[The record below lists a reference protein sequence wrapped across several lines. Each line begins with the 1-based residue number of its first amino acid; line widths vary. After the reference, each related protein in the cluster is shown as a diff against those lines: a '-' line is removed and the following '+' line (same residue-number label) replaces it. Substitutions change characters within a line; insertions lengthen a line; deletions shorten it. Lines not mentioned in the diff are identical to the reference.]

1 MNCVKIKLGLALTL
15 SISFASSFACTN
27 FLVGKKASVTG
38 STMIS
43 YAADSHQLYGE
54 LYYTPAADHAPG
66 AKRQII
72 DWDSQKPLG
81 EIAEIAHTYRVVGNV
96 NEWQVTVAESTWGGD
111 LSLMDSTGVVDYG
124 SLIYIALERSK
135 TAREAIDVMT
145 SLVAEY
151 GYASEGETFSIG
163 DPNEIWVMDL
173 IGKGPGNK
181 GALWVAQRIPDD
193 CISGHAN
200 QARIH
205 RFPQSKKL
213 NKKMNRYEVGDSCMY
228 SADLLSFVRNSGRF
242 QGADKDFDFA
252 ATFADQEY
260 TAFRG
265 CDGRVWSFFNH
276 YAKGMEKYFPFVDMQ
291 CSRFCPQDSILPL
304 YVRPMQKLSHRD
316 VQNAMRDHFEGTP
329 WDMTKDVGGGPF
341 HSPYRWRPMVWTV
354 DGKECMHERA
364 VATQQ
369 TGFVFVSEMR
379 GWLPREVGA
388 KTWFTVDDANTAVFC
403 PIYNNILEAPECFRV
418 GNGDLL
424 TFSWTSAFW
433 MNNWVAQQVYARYE
447 PMMVDVRRVR
457 DALEDRFDQQQDSI
471 DRQAIELLKT
481 STSAVTKFLNEYSA
495 TESNATTEQYKDLA
509 VYLLVKYMDGNVKKE
524 AEGQPGNFLR
534 TPYGV
539 AVSPAHPAY
548 SADFYRAIV
557 NQRGK
562 SIQVK

>member
-1 MNCVKIKLGLALTL
+1 MNCSKIKLGIAITL
-15 SISFASSFACTN
+15 SFSMSSSFACTN
-27 FLVGKKASVTG
+27 FLVGKKASATG

-81 EIAEIAHTYRVVGNV
+81 EIDEVAHTYRVVGNV

-111 LSLMDSTGVVDYG
+111 LSLMDSTGIVDYG

-181 GALWVAQRIPDD
+181 GAVWVAQRIPDD
-193 CISGHAN
+193 CISAHAN

-205 RFPQSKKL
+205 RFPQGKKL
-213 NKKMNRYEVGDSCMY
+213 NKKLNRYEVGDSCMY
-228 SADLLSFVRNSGRF
+228 SADLIPFARQCGKYKGL
-242 QGADKDFDFA
+242 DKDFDFS
-252 ATFADQEY
+252 ATFADQDY

-265 CDGRVWSFFNH
+265 CDGRVWAFFNH
-276 YAKGMEKYFPFVDMQ
+276 FVKGMDKFFPFVDKRCTQ
-291 CSRFCPQDSILPL
+291 FCPQDSILPL
-304 YVRPMQKLSHRD
+304 YVRPEKLLSHRD

-354 DGKECMHERA
+354 DGKEYIHERA

-388 KTWFTVDDANTAVFC
+388 KTWFTVDDANTATFC

-471 DRQAIELLKT
+471 DRQAVELLKT

-495 TESNATTEQYKDLA
+495 NESNAVTAQYKDLA

-524 AEGQPGNFLR
+524 SEPGNFLR

-539 AVSPAHPAY
+539 AVSPEHPAY
-548 SADFYRAIV
+548 SNDFYRAIV